1 MKIDYIDINLIKPY
15 KSNPRINM
23 NAIEKVAES
32 IKEFGFKVP
41 IVLNNKNIIING
53 HTRYEASKLI
63 GLKVV
68 PVIYANDLN
77 EEQQRLF
84 RIVDNKSQDLAEWDY
99 LKLDEEIDKISLDM
113 DKFGFEESVMSFIE
127 ETLNS
132 GIAGIEREKELY
144 GITITFENK
153 YEDLVKKAVN
163 KYGKEA
169 IINEV
174 LKDMEE

>member
-15 KSNPRINM
+15 KNNPRINK

-41 IVLNNKNIIING
+41 IVINKNNVIING
-53 HTRYEASKLI
+53 HTRYEASKK
-63 GLKVV
+63 LKLKKL

-77 EEQQRLF
+77 DEQQRLF
-84 RIVDNKSQDLAEWDY
+84 RIVDNKSQDLAEWDF
-99 LKLDEEIDKISLDM
+99 LKLDEEIDKIPLDLS
-113 DKFGFEESVMSFIE
+113 KFGFEDNILDFIE
-127 ETLNS
+127 ETLDS
-132 GIAGIEREKELY
+132 GLAGYESEKELF